1 MTALKVFYNDLEQGY
16 HPRHSFFYG
25 RFTPYPDVPQR
36 TRSILEAIE
45 GRSGF
50 EVIAIPPL
58 EPREAAG
65 VHGMDYLEA
74 LGEVC
79 GKLSGDEEFFPFH
92 MRALPLLKAS
102 PYPRLRVG
110 YFALDGSTPLMAP
123 SLDAALG
130 AAASALAGA
139 GALAGGG
146 RLAYALTRPPGHH
159 AGRASYA
166 GYCLVNHA
174 ALAAQALS
182 TEGKVAVLDVD
193 FHHGNGTQEIF
204 WGRGDVLYV
213 SLHCRPEEAYPYI
226 SGSIEERGEGAGLGA
241 NLNLPLPGGTD
252 WAAYA
257 PALETALEAVAAFDP
272 ATVVISLGLDT
283 LASDPI
289 GAFALAPK
297 DFQAIGRRIAQ
308 LGRPLLIVQEGG
320 YDLASLGECVI
331 RFFDGLGAGDIDET
345 GDGANAGRAKTAGE
359 IAR

>member
-1 MTALKVFYNDLEQGY
+1 MGLKVFYNDLEQGY

-25 RFTPYPDVPQR
+25 RFTPYPDVPHR
-36 TRSILEAIE
+36 TRSILAAIE
-45 GRSGF
+45 GRNGF
-50 EVIAIPPL
+50 EVTAIPPL
-58 EPREAAG
+58 MLQDAAG
-65 VHGMDYLEA
+65 VHGLDYLEA

-79 GKLSGDEEFFPFH
+79 GGLAVDEEFFPFH
-92 MRALPLLKAS
+92 MAALPLLKTS

-110 YFALDGSTPLMAP
+110 YFALDGSTPLIAP
-123 SLDAALG
+123 SLNAALG

-139 GALAGGG
+139 GALAGGEP
-146 RLAYALTRPPGHH
+146 LAYALTRPPGHH

-166 GYCLVNHA
+166 GYCLINHA

-182 TEGKVAVLDVD
+182 GAGKVAVLDVD

-204 WGRGDVLYV
+204 WGRDDVFYA

-226 SGSIEERGEGAGLGA
+226 TGSAEERGEGPGLGA

-257 PALETALEAVAAFDP
+257 PALETALEAVRAFDP
-272 ATVVISLGLDT
+272 ATVVVSLGLDT

-289 GAFALAPK
+289 GNFALAPE

-320 YDLASLGECVI
+320 YDVPSLGKCVN
-331 RFFDGLGAGDIDET
+331 RFFDGLDAGGIGGIGGIGGAG
-345 GDGANAGRAKTAGE
+345 GAGGEEAG
-359 IAR
+359 

>member
-1 MTALKVFYNDLEQGY
+1 MALKVFYNDLEQGY

-25 RFTPYPDVPQR
+25 RFTPYPDVPRR
-36 TRSILEAIE
+36 TRSILAAIRR
-45 GRSGF
+45 RSGF

-58 EPREAAG
+58 NPQDTAG

-79 GKLSGDEEFFPFH
+79 ARLAGDEEFFPFH
-92 MRALPLLKAS
+92 MRALPLLKSS

-110 YFALDGSTPLMAP
+110 YFALDASTPLMAP
-123 SLDAALG
+123 SLNAALG

-139 GALAGGG
+139 GALAGGD

-159 AGRASYA
+159 AGRENYA
-166 GYCLVNHA
+166 GYCLINNA
-174 ALAAQALS
+174 ALAAHALS
-182 TEGKVAVLDVD
+182 AEGKVAVLDVD

-226 SGSIEERGEGAGLGA
+226 TGSAEERGEGPGLGA
-241 NLNLPLPGGTD
+241 NINLPLPGGTD

-257 PALETALEAVAAFDP
+257 PALETALEAVRAFDP
-272 ATVVISLGLDT
+272 AMVVISLGLDT

-289 GAFALAPK
+289 GAFRLAPD
-297 DFQAIGRRIAQ
+297 DFQAIGHRIAQ

-320 YDLASLGECVI
+320 YDVASLGRCVSM
-331 RFFDGLGAGDIDET
+331 FFDGLGAGDIDET
-345 GDGANAGRAKTAGE
+345 GDAGDAGNAGEEKTG
-359 IAR
+359 